1 MRSRESLIRLKQFQ
15 VDEKRRQV
23 AQIESM
29 IAEFQRMADDLDE
42 QIKAE
47 QARVGIT
54 DVGHFAY
61 PTFAKAAA
69 QRRDN
74 LLHSAAELQ
83 DQLDRAREDLAVAVE
98 ELKKFELLEE
108 REQMRER
115 AEQDAEEQ
123 ARLDEIAGMTRARST
138 RRA

>member
-123 ARLDEIAGMTRARST
+123 ARLDEIAGMARARST